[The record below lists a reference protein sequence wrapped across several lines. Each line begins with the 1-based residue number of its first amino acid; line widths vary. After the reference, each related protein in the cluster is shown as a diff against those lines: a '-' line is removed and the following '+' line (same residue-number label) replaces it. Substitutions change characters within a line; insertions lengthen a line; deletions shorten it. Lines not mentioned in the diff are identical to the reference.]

1 MPSWVTFPK
10 DVSCC
15 WSPLIHLTNLP
26 QQRLFN
32 KSVQTECDP
41 DEADATLAEVDPI
54 MLTKGKEVNRDVGEV
69 DQDTR
74 NKKRKRI

>member
-1 MPSWVTFPK
+1 
-10 DVSCC
+10 
-15 WSPLIHLTNLP
+15 LTNLP

-41 DEADATLAEVDPI
+41 DEADATLAKVDPI